1 MRSGSGAIGSDLDL
15 AKKMVLFEREL
26 SQMGKEHKQEIH
38 DFRQALKDT
47 DMTVKNLRHQVEQS
61 QASNEF
67 KSQEIAANQT
77 DVLQN
82 IQMRLD

>member
-1 MRSGSGAIGSDLDL
+1 MMRSGSGAISSDLDL

-47 DMTVKNLRHQVEQS
+47 DITVKNLRH
-61 QASNEF
+61 
-67 KSQEIAANQT
+67 
-77 DVLQN
+77 
-82 IQMRLD
+82 